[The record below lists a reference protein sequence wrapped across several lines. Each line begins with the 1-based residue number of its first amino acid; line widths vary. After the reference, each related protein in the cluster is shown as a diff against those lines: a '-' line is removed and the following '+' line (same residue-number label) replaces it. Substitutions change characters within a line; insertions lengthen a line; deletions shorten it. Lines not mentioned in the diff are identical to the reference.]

1 MSRLMYKNAYSKE
14 AKTDFEGIYWMH
26 FVFEY
31 KVDIV
36 VGIYNK
42 RR

>member
-1 MSRLMYKNAYSKE
+1 MMYKNAYSEE

-26 FVFEY
+26 FVFER
-31 KVDIV
+31 KVDMV
-36 VGIYNK
+36 VGIYCK